1 MSLAT
6 SFTPDFFSNCV
17 LENTSG
23 LNISK
28 EALRGKQ
35 YLSIYLGIPSG
46 SAVKKKKC
54 LWCRR
59 CGFDPWVGKIPWR
72 RKQQPTPVFLSGKI
86 LWSQKPGGLCPWGH
100 KESGRTEHGCIS
112 VYSTIHLSIHLPIYL
127 SPIYLST
134 YPSIHLLLIQVL
146 LYTYPS
152 SHSLT
157 FSHVSFYS
165 LLWSNMLG
173 VFLPPQSIHT
183 ITYPS
188 PWPQSVVAYYRLCS
202 ENVTNQSLFT
212 FTLTKYFPNWTEDRP
227 SFPCIFPSQNISWNQ
242 GAMHKI

>member
-1 MSLAT
+1 MQEMWVWSLGWKDPLKKETAT
-6 SFTPDFFSNCV
+6 HSGILV
-17 LENTSG
+17 WENPMVT
-23 LNISK
+23 
-28 EALRGKQ
+28 EAWWALSVGSQRIGQ
-35 YLSIYLGIPSG
+35 DWAWMHLCLFNHPSIHPPAYLS
-46 SAVKKKKC
+46 
-54 LWCRR
+54 
-59 CGFDPWVGKIPWR
+59 
-72 RKQQPTPVFLSGKI
+72 
-86 LWSQKPGGLCPWGH
+86 
-100 KESGRTEHGCIS
+100 
-112 VYSTIHLSIHLPIYL
+112 

-173 VFLPPQSIHT
+173 VFLPPQSTHT